1 MINLL
6 RELDQRREEIMY
18 PGAENLASNFNHI
31 SVLSSLFPYKN
42 YLAKR
47 LENGRHQGIY
57 LPTTMSLRNKMSK
70 SKLKGEFI
78 FLSFAI

>member
-1 MINLL
+1 MHPKYTNTHVITFL

-57 LPTTMSLRNKMSK
+57 LPTKPC
-70 SKLKGEFI
+70 
-78 FLSFAI
+78 LSETKCQSQS